1 MNIKELIH
9 RHFDSM
15 SKGQK
20 KVATE
25 VLDHPRQVALHS
37 ASEIGAAIGVS
48 ETTVIR
54 FCYSLNLTGYGELQK
69 VIREQLLQHESSFAA
84 YRQSKV
90 ELEQEPH
97 FFSKVM
103 ERDQVTIA
111 ETMAQIQEADY
122 DGAIDRLADAK
133 KVYILGLR
141 ASFAAANWLSYTI
154 GLVRPGVELIRPE
167 TEDVIQTLSEMDED
181 SVLIVISF
189 HRYLKETVRIAEL
202 AKRQGSFVIGITD
215 SQLAP
220 IHPYSDVIFPI
231 YSPNKSTLDATASL
245 FSFMNAI
252 VAGLVV
258 KDRSAFE
265 IRQERY
271 RALDSDFLF
280 MEGTEKR

>member
-9 RHFDSM
+9 THFESM

-25 VLDHPRQVALHS
+25 VLDHPRHVALKS

-54 FCYSLNLTGYGELQK
+54 FCYSLNLSGFAELQK

-84 YRQSKV
+84 YRESKV

-103 ERDQVTIA
+103 ERDKIMID
-111 ETMAQIQEADY
+111 ETMRQIGEAEY
-122 DGAIDRLADAK
+122 DFAIDRLAGAK

-141 ASFAAANWLSYTI
+141 ASSAAASWLSYTI
-154 GLVRPGVELIRPE
+154 GLVRPYVELIKPE

-181 SVLIVISF
+181 SVLLVISF

-202 AKRQGSFVIGITD
+202 AKQQNSFVIGITD

-220 IHPYSDVIFPI
+220 IHPFCDIVFPI
-231 YSPNKSTLDATASL
+231 YSPTKSTLDATASL
-245 FSFMNAI
+245 FSFMNAV

-258 KDRSAFE
+258 KERDAFD

-271 RALDSDFLF
+271 RALDSSYLF
-280 MEGTEKR
+280 VEGTEK

>member
-1 MNIKELIH
+1 MDIKELVQTH
-9 RHFDSM
+9 YEAM

-20 KVATE
+20 KVAME
-25 VLDHPRQVALHS
+25 VLDNPRQVALKS
-37 ASEIGAAIGVS
+37 ASELGAAIGVS

-54 FCYSLNLTGYGELQK
+54 FCYSLNLTGYVELQK
-69 VIREQLLQHESSFAA
+69 VIREQLFQYESSFAA

-90 ELEQEPH
+90 ALEQEPH

-103 ERDQVTIA
+103 ERDQITIA
-111 ETMAQIQEADY
+111 ETMRQIQESDY
-122 DGAIDRLADAK
+122 DLAIDRLAGAK

-141 ASFAAANWLSYTI
+141 ASFAAANWLSYVI
-154 GLVRPGVELIRPE
+154 GLVKPGVELIRPE
-167 TEDVIQTLSEMDED
+167 TDDVIQTLSEMDED
-181 SVLIVISF
+181 AVLVVISF

-202 AKRQGSFVIGITD
+202 AKKQNSFVIGITD
-215 SQLAP
+215 SQLSP
-220 IHPYSDVIFPI
+220 IHPFSDVLFPI

-258 KDRSAFE
+258 KEGDAFE

-271 RALDSDFLF
+271 RALDSEFLF
-280 MEGTEKR
+280 VEGTEKS